1 MVHAVEPA
9 LWETIRDATEEEQLN
24 VPEKGDLIQGTGG
37 LRKVRMATGHRGK
50 SVGSRVI
57 YFLATAEV
65 IYLVLAYPKSVKDS
79 LTAGEKGELRKLVQ
93 LLKSEV

>member
-1 MVHAVEPA
+1 
-9 LWETIRDATEEEQLN
+9 
-24 VPEKGDLIQGTGG
+24 
-37 LRKVRMATGHRGK
+37 MATGHRDK
-50 SVGSRVI
+50 SGGSRVI

-79 LTAGEKGELRKLVQ
+79 LTAVEKGELRKLVQ